1 MPRTKLTAAERLR
14 GEALAGLLSGARA
27 QSAKTQRAVADEANV
42 ALDTL
47 RAIEAGRSASPAFF
61 TVAALAH
68 ALDVRLD
75 DLARRSQEGTE

>member
-1 MPRTKLTAAERLR
+1 MPRTKLTAAETLR
-14 GEALAGLLSGARA
+14 GKALAGLLSGARERR
-27 QSAKTQRAVADEANV
+27 AKTQQALADEANV

-61 TVAALAH
+61 TVAALAL

-75 DLARRSQEGTE
+75 DLARDSQEGAK

>member
-1 MPRTKLTAAERLR
+1 MPRTKVTAAEKLR
-14 GEALAGLLSGARA
+14 GEALAGLLSRARERR
-27 QSAKTQRAVADEANV
+27 AKTQQALADEASI

-61 TVAALAH
+61 TVAAIAL

-75 DLARRSQEGTE
+75 DLARDSQAGAK